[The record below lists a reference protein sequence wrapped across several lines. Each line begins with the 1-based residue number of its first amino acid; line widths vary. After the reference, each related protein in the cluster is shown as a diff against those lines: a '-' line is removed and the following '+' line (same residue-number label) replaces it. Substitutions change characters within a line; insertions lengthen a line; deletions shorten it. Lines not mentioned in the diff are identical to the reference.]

1 MSAQLN
7 AEGPGL
13 DLGDASG
20 PGLWLWVPSSEQIE
34 ILRDGV
40 PLHANA
46 VIGNDDVPL
55 DALLSLVIIT
65 HSCCPMYSLTN
76 RHWLFDW
83 LVIGNDDALLDAL
96 LSLVIITHSCCPT
109 YSLTKRHW
117 LCDWLVIGND
127 DVPLFLV
134 SITNNSYP
142 IHFLNDQLWLVL
154 SHYLRD
160 HLIIYNCL
168 TNYPSTSYLPNDFHR
183 MCKRY
188 R

>member
-40 PLHANA
+40 PLHANT

-65 HSCCPMYSLTN
+65 HSCCP
-76 RHWLFDW
+76 
-83 LVIGNDDALLDAL
+83 
-96 LSLVIITHSCCPT
+96 T
-109 YSLTKRHW
+109 YSLTKRH
-117 LCDWLVIGND
+117 
-127 DVPLFLV
+127 
-134 SITNNSYP
+134 
-142 IHFLNDQLWLVL
+142 
-154 SHYLRD
+154 
-160 HLIIYNCL
+160 
-168 TNYPSTSYLPNDFHR
+168 
-183 MCKRY
+183 
-188 R
+188 